1 MTLGLVFNVQRYS
14 VQDGPGIRTTV
25 FLKGCPLRCW
35 WCHNP
40 ESQDPGP
47 FVHYDPARCLRC
59 GECVDACPRGALS
72 LTGAGV
78 VTDPGRC
85 DRTGTCAEACP
96 AEARTLVGRSASAGD
111 LVDEV
116 ESDRL
121 YFEQSG
127 GGVTFSGGEP
137 LLQWRFLAEALAEC
151 GKREIHRAVDTSG
164 FAPPEI
170 LLEVARETDL
180 FLYDLKCMDPAL
192 HRQVTGV
199 PLEPIL
205 DNLVR
210 LGEAGSR
217 VEVRIPLV
225 PGITTDAHIER
236 SAEFLAP
243 LPGIQGVRLLP
254 FHRSAREKHRRF
266 ALPWLMVR
274 DDEIPGPTVERWADA
289 FRRRGMRV
297 HEE

>member
-1 MTLGLVFNVQRYS
+1 
-14 VQDGPGIRTTV
+14 
-25 FLKGCPLRCW
+25 
-35 WCHNP
+35 
-40 ESQDPGP
+40 
-47 FVHYDPARCLRC
+47 
-59 GECVDACPRGALS
+59 VDACPRGALS
-72 LTGAGV
+72 VTSAEV
-78 VTDPGRC
+78 VTDAGRC
-85 DRTGTCAEACP
+85 DRTGACAEACP
-96 AEARTLVGRSASAGD
+96 AEARTLVGRSVSAGD

-151 GKREIHRAVDTSG
+151 GRREIHRAVDTSG

-225 PGITTDAHIER
+225 PGITTDAHMER

-266 ALPWLMVR
+266 DLPWLMVR
-274 DDEIPGPTVERWADA
+274 DDEIPGPTVGRWADA
-289 FRRRGMRV
+289 FRRRGIQV